1 MALAALAA
9 VALLG
14 TAAVAYTG
22 TRALGIGPAAPL
34 LARGVVSEQKP
45 IVLADFGSATGDSLL
60 ARAITTAL
68 RVAAPA
74 VHGAGSAAAHPVE
87 DTVRVAARGRCVH
100 ALDQRRRVGRRR
112 QDEVQGSGILDR
124 AGLGRLQG
132 QARGGG

>member
-1 MALAALAA
+1 MAFAALAA

-45 IVLADFGSATGDSLL
+45 IVLADFGSATGDTLL

-68 RVAAPA
+68 RVDLAESRRFALAEPGFVRQVLARMQRDPAAPL
-74 VHGAGSAAAHPVE
+74 SAA
-87 DTVRVAARGRCVH
+87 
-100 ALDQRRRVGRRR
+100 
-112 QDEVQGSGILDR
+112 
-124 AGLGRLQG
+124 
-132 QARGGG
+132 